1 MEIIQRSLK
10 IRTLFK
16 DVVNVISEGLSM
28 AEIDEKYKESHEI
41 RVTDEK
47 YMMGIIIP
55 DNKNLSD
62 KIDN

>member
-1 MEIIQRSLK
+1 
-10 IRTLFK
+10 
-16 DVVNVISEGLSM
+16 M